1 MWLQSMNMCRFC
13 DCIVNIVFMNTRNI
27 SIKWLSALLLLALSC
42 ADTLSAAAPV
52 SSTVELMGSKFTAYK
67 VSKKESLYAISRRI
81 GVNYDL
87 LSQWNLGFT
96 GEVPKGYTLYIP
108 QDSKPVMPVMLP
120 ERTVTYKVKY
130 GDTLYRIAHSYNST
144 VADIIA
150 LNPKL
155 RSSVLTADTYIKIP
169 ENSAQRK
176 LTPVIE
182 QRQGIV
188 AFRYHEVR
196 RDESSEG
203 IARTAG
209 INEGLLSQ
217 TNPGVQIK
225 KGARLAIP
233 VIGTISYT
241 TYKPA
246 QDSREMT
253 AQGQQAIFDSI
264 AAGKKADVLNVAV
277 ILSNPSTNKDI
288 DFSRG
293 FLTAVKEFGEVRRHT
308 DIRFVNGASEGSDL
322 ILDPAIRQA
331 ELIFTTY
338 DSKVPEYLATYAEK
352 SGKTLI
358 NAFAIR
364 DSLFRTNPAIIN
376 LMSSPTDFNA
386 QVSQYILEKFGR
398 SYIVFIG
405 DPLNAQD
412 QIAFQVMNGMDSENF
427 TVVENLTDVVP
438 HPALPMVFYSLANNK
453 KGMMADLEAIKTW
466 MEANPA
472 VEINTIGRPSW
483 IVHADANGN
492 LFRHTYVNLPTR
504 FYFPDR
510 EEAPQQFIKRYQD
523 FFHAE
528 PVRSYPAYSV
538 MGYDAAWNFLQPG
551 SEHQYLQMPFRLTRV
566 SGGGEYNSSAF
577 MLRYYP
583 GMPVELQDI
592 IPYQIID
599 E

>member
-1 MWLQSMNMCRFC
+1 MNM
-13 DCIVNIVFMNTRNI
+13 RNI
-27 SIKWLSALLLLALSC
+27 SIKWLSALLLLALSF
-42 ADTLSAAAPV
+42 ADTLSAAVPV

-67 VSKKESLYAISRRI
+67 VTKKESLYAISRRI
-81 GVNYDL
+81 GVNYDQ
-87 LSQWNLGFT
+87 LSQWNQGFT

-108 QDSKPVMPVMLP
+108 QNAEPVMPAKLP
-120 ERTVTYKVKY
+120 ERTITYRVKY
-130 GDTLYRIAHSYNST
+130 GDTLFRIARNYNTT

-155 RSSVLTADTYIKIP
+155 RSSVLTAETDIRIP
-169 ENSAQRK
+169 ENSAQK
-176 LTPVIE
+176 KMVPVIE

-188 AFRYHEVR
+188 AFRYYEVR
-196 RDESSEG
+196 RDESAEG

-209 INEGLLSQ
+209 INAGLLVQ
-217 TNPGVQIK
+217 TNPGVQVK
-225 KGARLAIP
+225 RGAKLAIP
-233 VIGTISYT
+233 VLGNISYT
-241 TYKPA
+241 TYKAA

-253 AQGQQAIFDSI
+253 AEGRQAIFDSI
-264 AAGKKADVLNVAV
+264 AAGKKADILNVAV
-277 ILSNPSTNKDI
+277 VLSNPSSHKDI

-322 ILDPAIRQA
+322 ILDPAVRQA
-331 ELIFTTY
+331 DLIFTTY
-338 DSKVPEYLATYAEK
+338 DSKVPGYLATYAEN

-376 LMSSPTDFNA
+376 LMSSPADFNA
-386 QVSQYILEKFGR
+386 QVSQYILEKFGHD
-398 SYIVFIG
+398 YMVFIG
-405 DPLNAQD
+405 DPLQAQD

-427 TVVENLTDVVP
+427 TVVENLTDVIP
-438 HPALPMVFYSLANNK
+438 HPARPMVFYSLANNK
-453 KGMMADLEAIKTW
+453 KGMVADLEAVKVW

-472 VEINTIGRPSW
+472 VDVNTIGRPSW
-483 IVHADANGN
+483 IVHADANAN
-492 LFRHTYVNLPTR
+492 LLRSTHVNLPTR

-523 FFHAE
+523 FFRAE

-551 SEHQYLQMPFRLTRV
+551 SEHQFLQMPFRLTRV
-566 SGGGEYNSSAF
+566 PGGGEYNSSAF

-583 GMPVELQDI
+583 GMPVECEDI
-592 IPYQIID
+592 IPYQIIN